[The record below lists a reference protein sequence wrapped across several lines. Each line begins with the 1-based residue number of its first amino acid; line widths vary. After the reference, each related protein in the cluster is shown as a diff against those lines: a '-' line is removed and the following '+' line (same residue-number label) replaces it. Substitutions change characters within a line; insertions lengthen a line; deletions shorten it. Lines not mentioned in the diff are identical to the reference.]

1 MDNKTFIIAGIAIA
15 ILIGI
20 VAVFFASGD
29 PDGLESTALIIQG
42 QKTLTGGTPPDA
54 EIHED
59 TTGKFAYESPMPDY
73 SLGEQFGP
81 LGGIIAIVVGTF
93 LAFGIVLGISKLL
106 VARKKAQQAE
116 SKPID

>member
-1 MDNKTFIIAGIAIA
+1 MDNRTFIIIGIAIA
-15 ILIGI
+15 IIIGV

-29 PDGLESTALIIQG
+29 PDGLESTALMIQG

-59 TTGKFAYESPMPDY
+59 PAGKFAYESPMPDY
-73 SLGEQFGP
+73 SLGEKFGP
-81 LGGIIAIVVGTF
+81 LGGIIAIIAGTL
-93 LAFGIVLGISKLL
+93 LAFGLVIGISKLL

-116 SKPID
+116 ANQ

>member
-1 MDNKTFIIAGIAIA
+1 MDNKTFIIIGIAIA
-15 ILIGI
+15 IFIGV

-29 PDGLESTALIIQG
+29 PDGLESTALIVQG
-42 QKTLTGGTPPDA
+42 QKSLTGDTPPDA

-59 TTGKFAYESPMPDY
+59 TAGKFAYESPMPDY
-73 SLGEQFGP
+73 SLGDQLGP
-81 LGGIIAIVVGTF
+81 LGGIIAIVAGTL

-116 SKPID
+116 ANQ